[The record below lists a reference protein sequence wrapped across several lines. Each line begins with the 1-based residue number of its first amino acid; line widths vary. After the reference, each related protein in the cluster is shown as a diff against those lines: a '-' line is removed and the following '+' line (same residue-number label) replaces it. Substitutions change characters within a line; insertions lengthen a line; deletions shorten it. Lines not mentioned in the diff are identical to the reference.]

1 MTAESADRSDQVR
14 ERARFLSRIDP
25 FRGLGPEELDRVA
38 ASVVERLVLSGEA
51 VLVEYGVPG
60 TQLYVVKDGTL
71 ELVHNRV
78 PIDVISA
85 GEVFGHPTLL
95 TGLPPEFTT
104 RAREASSLYCIPMDI
119 ALEILSRLEGVR
131 FVARTLRERLTH
143 AANQMALP
151 DVRTRPVTALL
162 RGAPLFCGPD
172 VSIREAAS
180 LMIAGGRSAILVQAR
195 GGLGIVTDVD
205 LRDKVVA
212 PGESGGA
219 AVSSIMSVP
228 VKTIGADVLAAEA
241 AIAMMEAGVNHMPVV
256 DAGGQVLGILSA
268 GSLMSLE
275 TLSPFALR
283 RSLLSART
291 VDDVTAA
298 AADVPKLF
306 IDLMA
311 AANLDA
317 AVVTRIITLLSD
329 AATSRLLELAFERYG
344 GPPADYAWLAFGS
357 TARSELTLASD
368 QDNGLAYADTDDPTA
383 DEYFR
388 RVAEQVNEGLRLCGF
403 QLDTHGVLA
412 QNDEWR
418 MAASAWVDVFK
429 RCLGGS
435 DNDRLLRA
443 AVAFDFRQVSGSLP
457 IVPQLADL
465 IRETPRHARFKAGL
479 ADLGSEIRS
488 PLGFR
493 QRLVGPIDIKK
504 SGLLPIQN
512 MARYYAFSGG
522 ITAPTTLERLVAVE
536 ERGSAGSESASALR
550 EAFVGMSLLRLRH
563 HAKGLRA
570 GRAPDDAID
579 TTDLRPLTRVTL
591 REALRV
597 VAAEQQRLP
606 QRPA

>member
-1 MTAESADRSDQVR
+1 
-14 ERARFLSRIDP
+14 
-25 FRGLGPEELDRVA
+25 
-38 ASVVERLVLSGEA
+38 
-51 VLVEYGVPG
+51 
-60 TQLYVVKDGTL
+60 
-71 ELVHNRV
+71 
-78 PIDVISA
+78 
-85 GEVFGHPTLL
+85 
-95 TGLPPEFTT
+95 
-104 RAREASSLYCIPMDI
+104 
-119 ALEILSRLEGVR
+119 
-131 FVARTLRERLTH
+131 
-143 AANQMALP
+143 
-151 DVRTRPVTALL
+151 
-162 RGAPLFCGPD
+162 
-172 VSIREAAS
+172 
-180 LMIAGGRSAILVQAR
+180 
-195 GGLGIVTDVD
+195 
-205 LRDKVVA
+205 
-212 PGESGGA
+212 
-219 AVSSIMSVP
+219 MSVP
-228 VKTIGADVLAAEA
+228 VKTISADMLAEEA

-256 DAGGQVLGILSA
+256 DSGGQVLGILSA

-291 VDDVTAA
+291 VEDVAA
-298 AADVPKLF
+298 ASADVPKLF
-306 IDLMA
+306 IDLI
-311 AANLDA
+311 AANVDA
-317 AVVTRIITLLSD
+317 PVVTRIITLLND

-344 GPPADYAWLAFGS
+344 RPPVDYAWLAFGS

-403 QLDTHGVLA
+403 HLDTHGVLA
-412 QNDEWR
+412 QNEEWR
-418 MAASAWVDVFK
+418 MAASEWIDVFK
-429 RCLGGS
+429 QCLGSS

-443 AVAFDFRQVSGSLP
+443 AVAFDFRQVSGSLL

-465 IRETPRHARFKAGL
+465 IRETPRHARFRAGL

-512 MARYYAFSGG
+512 IARYYAFSGG
-522 ITAPTTLERLVAVE
+522 VTAPTTLERLVAVE
-536 ERGSAGSESASALR
+536 ERGSAGSESASTLR

>member
-1 MTAESADRSDQVR
+1 MTAEPADRSDQVR
-14 ERARFLSRIDP
+14 ERAHFLSRIDP
-25 FRGLGPEELDRVA
+25 FRGLGSEEQDRLA
-38 ASVVERLVLSGEA
+38 ASVVERFVVRGEA

-60 TQLYVVKDGTL
+60 TQLYVVKEGTL
-71 ELVHNRV
+71 ELVHNQV
-78 PIDVISA
+78 SIDVITA

-104 RAREASSLYCIPMDI
+104 RAREDSTLYCIPMDI
-119 ALEILSRLEGVR
+119 ALEILSRLDGVR

-143 AANQMALP
+143 AANTMALP

-162 RGAPLFCGPD
+162 QGSPLFCGPD
-172 VSIREAAS
+172 VSIREAAN
-180 LMIAGGRSAILVQAR
+180 LMIDGGRSAILVQAR
-195 GGLGIVTDVD
+195 SGLGIVTDVD

-291 VDDVTAA
+291 VDDVTDAS
-298 AADVPKLF
+298 ADVPKLF
-306 IDLMA
+306 IDLIE
-311 AANLDA
+311 ANLDA
-317 AVVTRIITLLSD
+317 AAVTRIITLLSD

-368 QDNGLAYADTDDPTA
+368 QDNGLAYADTDDPAA

-418 MAASAWVDVFK
+418 MAASAWIDVFK
-429 RCLGGS
+429 RCLGGW

-465 IRETPRHARFKAGL
+465 IRETPKHARFKAGL
-479 ADLGSEIRS
+479 AELGSEIRS

-536 ERGSAGSESASALR
+536 ERGGAGSDSASVLR